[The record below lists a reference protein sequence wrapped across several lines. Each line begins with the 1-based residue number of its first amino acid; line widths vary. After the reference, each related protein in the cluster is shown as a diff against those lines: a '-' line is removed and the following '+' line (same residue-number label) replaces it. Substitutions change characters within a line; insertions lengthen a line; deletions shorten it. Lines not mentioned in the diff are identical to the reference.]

1 MEIKKGERVS
11 DGEEGG
17 REKERE
23 RSHKMLS
30 LSSCIILMLPDIY
43 QMSKMLKKIMFSTF
57 ALS

>member
-1 MEIKKGERVS
+1 MEIKKGERLS

-23 RSHKMLS
+23 RSHKKLS

-43 QMSKMLKKIMFSTF
+43 QMSKMRKNIMFSTF